1 MKCVILA
8 GGSGDRLWPLSRKND
23 PKQFLR
29 LKKETSLF
37 QDTIIRN
44 LSLCDGFLVIT
55 NRDYQ
60 STVENQMLMF
70 QGIDYQVLLEE
81 EGWGTAAAVALAVM
95 SYPEEEEI
103 LIMPSDLMIS
113 GETYAETVYDGKK
126 LSSDDRIV
134 LFGITPDTPSRSYGY
149 IRHDGDRVTQ
159 FLEKPSDQLAD
170 RIFSDENV
178 YWNSGMILARCGL
191 LTAEMRKSAGDYCR
205 RMRPV
210 FDQGQ
215 IVDSHTTLF
224 EAKLFSDIPKRSIEE
239 LLLEQT
245 DMLSVIKLRCDWS
258 DVSDFKSIK
267 KMIPDSSDSPYII
280 RDSEGTKVLNAS
292 TGRVVVVNGIKD
304 AFVVDTPDATYIT
317 SVDKADG
324 IRNIIR
330 ENADSMGDYFYEST
344 IAYRTWGTREVIHR
358 ENGYRVRK
366 IVVYPGGSISRHI
379 HEKRNENCSVVSG
392 VVSVEL
398 SDRTVEL
405 HQGDGINILPG
416 MLHRVYNGTDKEVVA
431 IEVDTGAEIEEQD
444 MEYYSEESV
453 SELPALYRLHPA
465 YKDYLWG
472 GSRLRDI
479 YKKDTPYEITAES
492 WELSAHP
499 AGPSVIVGGEFDGIA
514 FDEFVRDHGADV
526 LGWKSQS
533 MDRFPILVK
542 FIDAKNKLSVQIHPD
557 DDYAYVNEGEFGKNE
572 VWYVIDAEP
581 GAKLFCGLKEH
592 TDAATLREKVLDGT
606 VTELLNEVEVKK
618 GDVIFIP
625 TGTIHAIGAG
635 VFVCEIQQSSNCTYR
650 LYDYDRID
658 KDGNKRPLHIDKAMD
673 VVDLEPYVK
682 NAYGFSEPIS
692 DFEGNTAQTLC
703 RCKYFESTKYEICG
717 QMQIRMDDA
726 TFLSLVILSGSGRIY
741 TGEENM
747 DFAAG
752 DSFFISAGRKVI
764 HIEGSCELI
773 ATHV

>member
-29 LKKETSLF
+29 LKRETSIF

-55 NRDYQ
+55 NRDYRG
-60 STVENQMLMF
+60 TVENQMLMF
-70 QGIDYQVLLEE
+70 QGIDYQVFLEE

-95 SYPEEEEI
+95 SYPEDEEI

-113 GETYAETVYDGKK
+113 GETYTENIYDGRK
-126 LSSDDRIV
+126 LCGDDRIV
-134 LFGITPDTPSRSYGY
+134 LFGITPDAPSLTYGY
-149 IRHDGDRVTQ
+149 IRHEGERVTQ
-159 FLEKPSDQLAD
+159 FLEKPSDKLAD

-178 YWNSGMILARCGL
+178 FWNSGMILARCGVIS
-191 LTAEMRKSAGDYCR
+191 AEMRKAAGDYCR

-215 IVDSHTTLF
+215 IVDAHTTLF
-224 EAKLFSDIPKRSIEE
+224 EASLFSEIAKRSIEE

-245 DMLSVIKLRCDWS
+245 DVLSVIKLRCEWS

-267 KMIPDSSDSPYII
+267 NMIPDNSDSPYII

-304 AFVVDTPDATYIT
+304 AFVVDTPDATYVT
-317 SVDKADG
+317 SVDKAEG
-324 IRNIIR
+324 IRDIIR
-330 ENADSMGDYFYEST
+330 ENADSVGDYFYDSP
-344 IAYRTWGTREVIHR
+344 IAYRSWGTREVIHR

-366 IVVYPGGSISRHI
+366 IVIYPGGSISRHT
-379 HEKRNENCSVVSG
+379 HEKRNENYSVVSG
-392 VVSVEL
+392 VLSVEL

-405 HQGDGINILPG
+405 KQGDGINILPG
-416 MLHRVYNGTDKEVVA
+416 MIHRVYNGTDTEVVA

-444 MEYYSEESV
+444 MEYFTEETV
-453 SELPALYRLHPA
+453 SELPSLYRLHPA

-479 YKKDTPYEITAES
+479 YKKDTPYDITAES

-499 AGPSVIVGGEFDGIA
+499 AGPSSIVGGEYDGVSFDK
-514 FDEFVRDHGADV
+514 FVEDYGADV

-572 VWYVIDAEP
+572 VWYVMDAEP

-592 TDAATLREKVLDGT
+592 TDSETLKKKVLDGT

-625 TGTIHAIGAG
+625 TGTIHAIGSG

-650 LYDYDRID
+650 LYDYDRVD
-658 KDGNKRPLHIDKAMD
+658 KDGSKRPLHVKKAMD

-682 NAYGFSEPIS
+682 NAYGFSEPVT

-703 RCKYFESTKYEICG
+703 RCKYFESTKYEVHG
-717 QMQIRMDDA
+717 ELQLKMDDA
-726 TFLSLVILSGSGRIY
+726 SFLSIVILGGSGRIY
-741 TGEENM
+741 TGEESI
-747 DFAAG
+747 DFVPG
-752 DSFFISAGRKVI
+752 ESIFISAGRKVV
-764 HIEGSCELI
+764 HVEGSCEFI